1 MQKLNQLAVNT
12 EGFVFD
18 PSSGE
23 SFTVNP
29 VALAVLNGLRDGL
42 KPGAIAKKLHAEF
55 EGCPADVE
63 TDIRDFM
70 GQLKNLKLFSTA
82 K

>member
-1 MQKLNQLAVNT
+1 MQKLDQLAVNS

-23 SFTVNP
+23 SFTLNP
-29 VALAVLNGLRDGL
+29 VALTVLNGLRDGL
-42 KPGAIAKKLHAEF
+42 KPGAIAKKLHAEY

-63 TDIRDFM
+63 ADIRDFM
-70 GQLKNLKLFSTA
+70 GQLKNLKLVAPA